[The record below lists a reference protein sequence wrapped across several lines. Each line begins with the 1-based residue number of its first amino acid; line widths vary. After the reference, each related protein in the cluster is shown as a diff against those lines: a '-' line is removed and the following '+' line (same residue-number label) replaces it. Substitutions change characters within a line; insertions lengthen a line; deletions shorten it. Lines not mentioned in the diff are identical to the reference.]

1 MFRNRSNAPA
11 PRPSGYTLRRVHLPG
26 FVPQLVALS
35 FAKAFHEWSGSP
47 IPRAASREI
56 GPSHGSELR
65 RHSQNY
71 QTAGAIDPLGAV
83 GTPHYAV
90 PLHLSSLVPVEVA
103 LKSYCQGRRIGAS
116 FCTID
121 ASPVSRKPRNQP
133 KALGGGALGMVFCAL
148 DVSVRWTCP
157 SVQILLRLLGSCPY
171 HCEVCSVSLRKIAEP
186 TYVCYRLGTGP
197 KSRWPQEQ
205 HARSPANSPKK
216 TGSEIKSPEE
226 PPRAPSPSGK
236 EPLG

>member
-26 FVPQLVALS
+26 FVPQLVALA

-65 RHSQNY
+65 GYSQSY

-90 PLHLSSLVPVEVA
+90 PLHLSILVPVEVA
-103 LKSYCQGRRIGAS
+103 LKSYCQTRPIGAS
-116 FCTID
+116 FCTIE

-157 SVQILLRLLGSCPY
+157 SVQILLRLLGSCP
-171 HCEVCSVSLRKIAEP
+171 HHSEVCSVSLRKIAEP

-197 KSRWPQEQ
+197 KSRCPKSNMPAAQPTPPKDWE
-205 HARSPANSPKK
+205 AR
-216 TGSEIKSPEE
+216 
-226 PPRAPSPSGK
+226 
-236 EPLG
+236 